1 MESRIIKMILAV
13 AMILVGSIG
22 LASWAWKTDEAMT
35 SLKGDIVEDIV
46 RKQPKTKNSLDVLG
60 VIGLVLVIYS
70 IVILYYGEY
79 SDWYDIYMG
88 VCAIIGVIYILASV
102 TVFDHIDPEK
112 DEKIYEGRLSFRQFA
127 GILIAAGVVCTIVG
141 MYLSVIG
148 INESISP
155 KPTEVSDAELNFD
168 FEF

>member
-1 MESRIIKMILAV
+1 MDSRIIKMILAV

-35 SLKGDIVEDIV
+35 SLHGDSVEEIIG
-46 RKQPKTKNSLDVLG
+46 KQPRTKNSLDVLG

-70 IVILYYGEY
+70 IVILYYGKY
-79 SDWYDIYMG
+79 SDWYDIYMA
-88 VCAIIGVIYILASV
+88 VCAVLGVIYILASF
-102 TVFDHIDPEK
+102 TVFDSIDPEK
-112 DEKIYEGRLSFRQFA
+112 DEKVYEGRLSFRQFG

-141 MYLSVIG
+141 IYLSVIG
-148 INESISP
+148 INESILP
-155 KPTEVSDAELNFD
+155 KSTKGSDAELNFD